1 MNTPLSQELIFM
13 AQEDRA
19 LRSQLA
25 ADGSLFNRYHP
36 LMKEVHD
43 RNAKR
48 LSAIVDE
55 HGWPGKSVVGEEAAH
70 AAWLIL
76 QHAIAHPD
84 LQRRCFPLLVKEVE
98 NGEMPPA
105 EMAMLEDRIRCFE
118 GRLQR
123 FGTQFDWDENK
134 LMSPLPLDDYDLVE
148 ERRKRLG
155 MRPMVEE
162 IEAKRK
168 EAMESNEEPPSD
180 YQQYLEEKE
189 SWLKAYGWR

>member
-105 EMAMLEDRIRCFE
+105 EIC
-118 GRLQR
+118 
-123 FGTQFDWDENK
+123 
-134 LMSPLPLDDYDLVE
+134 PH
-148 ERRKRLG
+148 KR
-155 MRPMVEE
+155 
-162 IEAKRK
+162 
-168 EAMESNEEPPSD
+168 
-180 YQQYLEEKE
+180 
-189 SWLKAYGWR
+189 